1 MSKLFSFFKYKAS
14 YSLPEFSERVE
25 TLRSHLRSMGAQQR
39 VKALIDV
46 SKIWTYDYDERKEFM
61 QELFRLL
68 PKEVQSSL
76 TEFLTKCIPGQ
87 DITQDI
93 PLALSQVKKE
103 KLAEFA
109 NLMSTQ
115 SRNAG

>member
-1 MSKLFSFFKYKAS
+1 MSKLFPLFKREES
-14 YSLPEFSERVE
+14 YPLPEFSERVAN
-25 TLRSHLRSMGAQQR
+25 LRPYLGSMGAQRQ
-39 VKALIDV
+39 VEALIEV
-46 SKIWTYDYDERKEFM
+46 SKVWTYDYDERKEFM
-61 QELFRLL
+61 QELFNLL

-103 KLAEFA
+103 KLAEFVTLIA
-109 NLMSTQ
+109 
-115 SRNAG
+115 